1 MTGLDRTDQ
10 AAVAA
15 GPRDAVA
22 AVPGVEEFNL
32 ASNVN
37 YLLRRAHARAD
48 FLFSQ
53 LMAEIGL
60 TPRQAAILYAA
71 GTAPGCSL
79 TDLSRITG
87 IDRGTIAE
95 MVPRLV
101 RRGLLVQ
108 TRASA
113 DRRAKALVCT
123 EAGEAAFRFVRE
135 RTPAL
140 TGEVLRPL
148 PEEYHPL
155 LIKMLRLLVGLER
168 ETRTSTIA
176 AARAADGAAKT
187 KD

>member
-1 MTGLDRTDQ
+1 MARLDGTDQ
-10 AAVAA
+10 TAAAA

-22 AVPGVEEFNL
+22 AVAGGEEFNL

-37 YLLRRAHARAD
+37 HLLRQAHARAD
-48 FLFSQ
+48 FLFNQ

-60 TPRQAAILYAA
+60 TPRQAAILYATGA
-71 GTAPGCSL
+71 APGRSL

-101 RRGLLVQ
+101 RRGLLAQ
-108 TRASA
+108 TRSSA
-113 DRRAKALVCT
+113 DGRAKALFCT
-123 EAGEAAFRFVRE
+123 DAGKAAFRFVLE

-140 TGEVLRPL
+140 TSEVLGML

-155 LIKMLRLLVGLER
+155 LVKMFRLLVGLER
-168 ETRTSTIA
+168 ETRTPTIA
-176 AARAADGAAKT
+176 AARTADGHR
-187 KD
+187 

>member
-1 MTGLDRTDQ
+1 MTGLDGIART
-10 AAVAA
+10 AAAA

-22 AVPGVEEFNL
+22 EVAGGEEFNL

-37 YLLRRAHARAD
+37 YLLRRAHTRAD
-48 FLFSQ
+48 FLFNQ
-53 LMAEIGL
+53 VMGEIAL

-71 GTAPGCSL
+71 GATPGCSL

-101 RRGLLVQ
+101 KRGLLVR
-108 TRASA
+108 TRAPA
-113 DRRAKALVCT
+113 DGRAKALFCT
-123 EAGEAAFRFVRE
+123 DVGEAAFRFVRD

-140 TGEVLRPL
+140 TDEVLGTL
-148 PEEYHPL
+148 PDEYHPL
-155 LIKMLRLLVGLER
+155 LIKVLRLFVGLER

-176 AARAADGAAKT
+176 VPRAGDGDA
-187 KD
+187 